1 MGSKIGNIQKEESGP
16 RFSDPRVI
24 NDFWLARSDFTD
36 RFGTREIRWQLAE
49 HG

>member
-24 NDFWLARSDFTD
+24 NDFGWRGVISPIDSELVKFV
-36 RFGTREIRWQLAE
+36 GN
-49 HG
+49 